1 MDLSVLT
8 AVFTATDAAISVLVS
23 LAVGGFLMALGR
35 EGVDRLVLMVAGPLA
50 AGGLGGAIG
59 YFVTQSNGWPPAL
72 ASAVAMLLFIAKSP
86 SDTKAARAKREG

>member
-8 AVFTATDAAISVLVS
+8 TVFTATDAAISVLVS
-23 LAVGGFLMALGR
+23 LAVGGFMLALGR
-35 EGVDRLVLMVAGPLA
+35 EGVDRLVLMIAGPLL

-59 YFVTQSNGWPPAL
+59 YVTQGNGWPPAL
-72 ASAVAMLLFIAKSP
+72 ACGVAMMLFIAKSP